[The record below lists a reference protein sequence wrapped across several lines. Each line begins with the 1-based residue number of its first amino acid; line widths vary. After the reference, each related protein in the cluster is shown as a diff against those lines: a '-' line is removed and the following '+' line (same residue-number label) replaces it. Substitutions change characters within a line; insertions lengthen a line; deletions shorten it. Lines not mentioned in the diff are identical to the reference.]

1 MSLLDRYIVSDFLKF
16 LFLSLLAIVIIFV
29 VVDLFEDLDK
39 FIDRKVSV
47 MSVVEF
53 YLYEI
58 PNIVILIT
66 PVALIVSCFLSLGTL
81 SRHNELLAMR
91 SSGVSLFRILIP
103 LFIIGIVVSA
113 GVLIMDELLIPY
125 TNQKKQ
131 TVKRVKID
139 KKPKINYER
148 RWNLYYAGEGNR
160 FYFIGFFDARKK
172 IVRDIMISEYTADWK
187 LSQRLDAKNGYW
199 SDSVWC
205 FRDAVVTKFTPG
217 GEQVSEHFKEL
228 KMPQI
233 NEVPEDFS
241 KPQKFPEGMNFLE
254 LKKYSM
260 RLKRSGGN
268 YIKYLVELHYKLSF
282 PFTSFIIILFGAPLA
297 ANLRKTGFA
306 ISFTASLTIC
316 FVYWGVIQ
324 IFRSFGQNGVLP
336 PSISLWIPNIIF
348 LSGGIYLLYTTAKK

>member
-1 MSLLDRYIVSDFLKF
+1 MNLLDRYILSDFLKF
-16 LFLSLLAIVIIFV
+16 LFLSLLAMIIIFV

-39 FIDRKVSV
+39 FIDRKVDV

-58 PNIVILIT
+58 PNIVILII

-81 SRHNELLAMR
+81 SRHNELLAIR

-103 LFIIGIVVSA
+103 LFIIGIIVSA

-125 TNQKKQ
+125 TNQRKK
-131 TVKRVKID
+131 TVKREKID
-139 KKPKINYER
+139 KKPKVSYEK
-148 RWNLYYAGEGNR
+148 RWNVYYAGEENR

-172 IVRDIMISEYTADWK
+172 IVRDVMISKYTDEWK
-187 LSQRLDAKNGYW
+187 LVQRVDAKNGYW

-205 FRDAVVTKFTPG
+205 FKDAVVTRFTPTG
-217 GEQVSEHFKEL
+217 DQAAEHFKEL
-228 KMPQI
+228 KLPQI
-233 NEVPEDFS
+233 KEVPGDFAR
-241 KPQKFPEGMNFLE
+241 PQKFPEEMNFLE
-254 LKKYSM
+254 LKKYAM
-260 RLKRSGGN
+260 RLKRSGGD
-268 YIKYLVELHYKLSF
+268 YIQYLVELHYKLSF

-336 PSISLWIPNIIF
+336 PSISLWIPNILF